1 MSSKNPLVPQTV
13 EKEAGHEVS
22 ERGDNAKKLYLNFV
36 VMSIYFSANHGS
48 VTSVIAL
55 ASSFDPTLG
64 SYSVG
69 TLYGCYVLTAMF
81 AGQYIIEATSAKN
94 VLVWSLALYAV
105 YVASY
110 LIAVIF
116 PAAAWPAVLFGATV
130 GGIGAGTLW
139 VGQGSYFKVNA
150 QKYARASEGITEEEA
165 SGLFSSSFACAY
177 LGLEVALKLTGSLV
191 AEYGSDGGRYTV
203 YAIYA
208 VVSVVCTLLMTTV
221 LDMDARKMPAVD
233 YPIQLETEI
242 AQSSERKT
250 KQTAVCDKVMAALRL
265 LKNNPKCSLMIP
277 TNVAFGFAVAFITS
291 YIQGSVVGPVKDSD
305 DDESQSHHESQVLLY
320 SSLAVGVATL
330 CSAPKFGFHA
340 LRERAGSPVV
350 MLIGASCFAFVAL
363 QALILG
369 HGKSTGT
376 KSLRETLWLLYVVYG
391 AGRSVWESTVKALFA
406 DFFTTE
412 ESPAAFANIILQSGI
427 ASAFAFFA
435 FPHFNATVKALLL
448 LSAAGAGYVCYSAA
462 HALHRKQTAI
472 SSSTD
477 GYSVLQDNIQQFNTH
492 QQPHLQTRAGS
503 SEGAASLSR
512 EKA

>member
-1 MSSKNPLVPQTV
+1 M
-13 EKEAGHEVS
+13 
-22 ERGDNAKKLYLNFV
+22 
-36 VMSIYFSANHGS
+36 
-48 VTSVIAL
+48 
-55 ASSFDPTLG
+55 
-64 SYSVG
+64 
-69 TLYGCYVLTAMF
+69 
-81 AGQYIIEATSAKN
+81 
-94 VLVWSLALYAV
+94 
-105 YVASY
+105 
-110 LIAVIF
+110 
-116 PAAAWPAVLFGATV
+116 
-130 GGIGAGTLW
+130 
-139 VGQGSYFKVNA
+139 
-150 QKYARASEGITEEEA
+150 
-165 SGLFSSSFACAY
+165 
-177 LGLEVALKLTGSLV
+177 ALKLTGSSV

-233 YPIQLETEI
+233 NPIQLETEI

-250 KQTAVCDKVMAALRL
+250 NKLRYATNPPALRL

-277 TNVAFGFAVAFITS
+277 TNVSFGLLSLSTS

-369 HGKSTGT
+369 HGKSSGT

-391 AGRSVWESTVKALFA
+391 AGRSVWGAQSKPSRTS
-406 DFFTTE
+406 TE
-412 ESPAAFANIILQSGI
+412 ESPAALQTSFCSLESFQLSLFRF
-427 ASAFAFFA
+427 SALMRQSSAPTPFSRRRR
-435 FPHFNATVKALLL
+435 VRLLL
-448 LSAAGAGYVCYSAA
+448 CCA
-462 HALHRKQTAI
+462 HHRKQTAI

-477 GYSVLQDNIQQFNTH
+477 GYSVLQDNSQQFNTH
-492 QQPHLQTRAGS
+492 QQPHLQTRAGPPKEQPVS
-503 SEGAASLSR
+503 VVKQLEV
-512 EKA
+512 E